1 MIFSKN
7 LYDYNTNLSM
17 IIGDTMNE
25 IYRTFTSESVTQG
38 HPDKIADIVSDAI
51 LDAYMAKDKNA
62 HVACETCLTTDFC
75 MVFGEIT
82 SSVSISK
89 EEIEQI
95 IRDTLVEIGYNK
107 PDLKFDGHSCEI
119 QNRLHEQSADINQ
132 GVDRGDD
139 ETGAGDQG
147 MMFGFATN
155 ETESLMPFPIDLA
168 RRLTN
173 KLTELRESGELPY
186 LRPDGKAPVSVNY
199 DKDGNVISLDAVVL
213 STQHDETMSDNQE
226 QLKEDIREKLFKV
239 IIPQE
244 LMTENTK
251 EHINPTGKFE
261 IGGPHGDAGLTGR
274 KIIVDT
280 YGGYARHG
288 GGAFS
293 GKDCT
298 KVDRSACYMARYIAK
313 NIVASGLASKCEIQ
327 LSYAIGVAEP
337 TSVMVDT
344 FGTGAD
350 IGDLTFEEIVRENFR
365 LTPDGIIE
373 TLRLRDT
380 SYKPTAKYGHFGI
393 EGLPW
398 EETDKVEDLK
408 KYIKN

>member
-1 MIFSKN
+1 MSDIH
-7 LYDYNTNLSM
+7 
-17 IIGDTMNE
+17 
-25 IYRTFTSESVTQG
+25 RTFTSESVTQG
-38 HPDKIADIVSDAI
+38 HPDKVADIISDAI
-51 LDAYMAKDKNA
+51 LDAYMAQDKNS
-62 HVACETCLTTDFC
+62 HVACETCVTTDFC

-82 SSVSISK
+82 STAKLSD
-89 EEIEQI
+89 EDIEKI
-95 IRDTLVEIGYNK
+95 IRDTIIEIGYDN
-107 PDLKFDGHSCEI
+107 PDLKFDGHKCEVV
-119 QNRLHEQSADINQ
+119 NRLHSQSPDINQ
-132 GVDRGDD
+132 GVDRGED

-147 MMFGFATN
+147 MMFGYATN
-155 ETESLMPFPIDLA
+155 ETDSLMPFPIDLA
-168 RRLTN
+168 RKLTN
-173 KLTELRESGELPY
+173 KLTELRESGEIPY
-186 LRPDGKAPVSVNY
+186 LRPDGKAQVSVNY
-199 DKDGNVISLDAVVL
+199 DEDGNVISLDAVVL
-213 STQHDETMSDNQE
+213 STQHDESMSENQE
-226 QLKEDIREKLFKV
+226 GLKEDIREKLFKAV
-239 IIPQE
+239 IPQE
-244 LMTENTK
+244 LMTEDTK

-313 NIVASGLASKCEIQ
+313 NIVASGLAEKCEIQ

-344 FGTGAD
+344 FGTGVE
-350 IGDLTFEEIVRENFR
+350 TTKKMEEIVRENFR

-373 TLRLRDT
+373 TLGLRDT
-380 SYKPTAKYGHFGI
+380 QYKQTAKYGHFGI

-398 EETDKVEDLK
+398 ENTDKAEDLK
-408 KYIKN
+408 KYIKQ

>member
-1 MIFSKN
+1 MS
-7 LYDYNTNLSM
+7 
-17 IIGDTMNE
+17 E

-38 HPDKIADIVSDAI
+38 HPDKLADIISDAI
-51 LDAYMAKDKNA
+51 LDAYMAQDKNS
-62 HVACETCLTTDFC
+62 HVACETCVTTDFC

-82 SSVSISK
+82 STADITD
-89 EEIEQI
+89 EDIENI
-95 IRDTLVEIGYNK
+95 IRDTIIEIGYDS
-107 PDLKFDGHSCEI
+107 PDLEFDGHTCKIE
-119 QNRLHEQSADINQ
+119 NRLHSQSPDINQ
-132 GVDRGDD
+132 GVAREE

-155 ETESLMPFPIDLA
+155 ETDSLMPYPIDLA
-168 RRLTN
+168 RKLTN
-173 KLTELRESGELPY
+173 KLTELRESGEIPY
-186 LRPDGKAPVSVNY
+186 LRPDGKAQVSVNY
-199 DKDGNVISLDAVVL
+199 DKEGNVVSLDAVVL
-213 STQHDETMSDNQE
+213 STQHDESVSDNQE
-226 QLKEDIREKLFKV
+226 QLKADIREKLFKAV
-239 IIPQE
+239 IPE
-244 LMTENTK
+244 GLMTEDTK

-313 NIVASGLASKCEIQ
+313 NIVASGLAEKCEIQ

-350 IGDLTFEEIVRENFR
+350 VDFDKIVRENFK

-373 TLRLRDT
+373 TLGLRDT
-380 SYKPTAKYGHFGI
+380 TYKQTAKYGHFGI

-398 EETDKVEDLK
+398 EKTDKAEDLK
-408 KYIKN
+408 KYI

>member
-1 MIFSKN
+1 
-7 LYDYNTNLSM
+7 
-17 IIGDTMNE
+17 MNE
-25 IYRTFTSESVTQG
+25 ICRTFTSESVTQG
-38 HPDKIADIVSDAI
+38 HPDKVADIISDAI
-51 LDAYMAKDKNA
+51 LDAYMAQDKNS
-62 HVACETCLTTDFC
+62 HVACETCVTTNFC

-82 SSVSISK
+82 SAAHISDD
-89 EEIEQI
+89 EIEKI
-95 IRDTLVEIGYNK
+95 IRDTIIEIGYDN
-107 PDLKFDGHSCEI
+107 PDLKFDGHTCDVV
-119 QNRLHEQSADINQ
+119 NRLHEQSADINQ
-132 GVDRGDD
+132 GVDRGDE

-147 MMFGFATN
+147 MMFGFATD
-155 ETESLMPFPIDLA
+155 ETDSLMPYPIDLA
-168 RRLTN
+168 RKLTN
-173 KLTELRESGELPY
+173 KLTELRESGEIPY
-186 LRPDGKAPVSVNY
+186 LRPDGKAQVSVNY
-199 DKDGNVISLDAVVL
+199 DEDEKVVSLDAVVL
-213 STQHDETMSDNQE
+213 STQHDESMSDNQE
-226 QLKEDIREKLFKV
+226 QLKDDIREKLFKAV
-239 IIPQE
+239 IPEE
-244 LMTENTK
+244 LITPDTK

-344 FGTGAD
+344 FETGAD
-350 IGDLTFEEIVRENFR
+350 IGDKTMEEIVRENFK

-373 TLRLRDT
+373 TLNLRNI
-380 SYKPTAKYGHFGI
+380 SYKQTSKYGHFGI

-398 EETDKVEDLK
+398 EETDKAEDLK

>member
-1 MIFSKN
+1 MS
-7 LYDYNTNLSM
+7 
-17 IIGDTMNE
+17 E

-38 HPDKIADIVSDAI
+38 HPDKVADIISDAI
-51 LDAYMAKDKNA
+51 LDAYMDQDKNS
-62 HVACETCLTTDFC
+62 HVACETCVTTDFC

-82 SSVSISK
+82 SSVHISDD
-89 EEIEQI
+89 EIEKI
-95 IRDTLVEIGYNK
+95 IRDTIIEIGYDNL
-107 PDLKFDGHSCEI
+107 DLKFDGHSCEVV
-119 QNRLHEQSADINQ
+119 NRLHEQSADINQ
-132 GVDRGDD
+132 GVDRGD
-139 ETGAGDQG
+139 EESGAGDQG
-147 MMFGFATN
+147 MMFGYATN

-168 RRLTN
+168 RKLIN
-173 KLTELRESGELPY
+173 KLTELRESGEIPY
-186 LRPDGKAPVSVNY
+186 LRPDGKAQVSVNY
-199 DKDGNVISLDAVVL
+199 DKESNVVSLDAVVL
-213 STQHDETMSDNQE
+213 STQHDETVSDNQE
-226 QLKEDIREKLFKV
+226 KLKEDICEKLFKAV
-239 IIPQE
+239 IPEE

-313 NIVASGLASKCEIQ
+313 NIVASGLAEKCEIQ
-327 LSYAIGVAEP
+327 LSYEIGVAEP

-344 FGTGAD
+344 QGTAAAD
-350 IGDLTFEEIVRENFR
+350 LDFDKIVRDNFK

-373 TLRLRDT
+373 TLELRDT
-380 SYKPTAKYGHFGI
+380 TYKQTTKYGHFGI
-393 EGLPW
+393 EDLPW
-398 EETDKVEDLK
+398 EKTDKAEALK
-408 KYIKN
+408 KYIEE

>member
-1 MIFSKN
+1 
-7 LYDYNTNLSM
+7 
-17 IIGDTMNE
+17 MNE
-25 IYRTFTSESVTQG
+25 IARTFTSESVTQG
-38 HPDKIADIVSDAI
+38 HPDKVADIISDAI
-51 LDAYMAKDKNA
+51 LDAYMAQDKNS
-62 HVACETCLTTDFC
+62 HVACETCVTTDFC

-82 SSVSISK
+82 SSAHIS
-89 EEIEQI
+89 EDEIEKI
-95 IRDTLVEIGYNK
+95 IRDTIIEIGYDN
-107 PDLKFDGHSCEI
+107 PDLKFDGHTCKVE
-119 QNRLHEQSADINQ
+119 NRLHEQSADINQ
-132 GVDRGDD
+132 GVDRGDE

-147 MMFGFATN
+147 MMFGYATN
-155 ETESLMPFPIDLA
+155 ETESLMPYPIDLA
-168 RRLTN
+168 CKLTN
-173 KLTELRESGELPY
+173 KLTELRESGEIPY
-186 LRPDGKAPVSVNY
+186 LRPDGKAQVSVNY
-199 DKDGNVISLDAVVL
+199 DEDGKVVSLDAVVL

-226 QLKEDIREKLFKV
+226 QLKEDIREKLFKEV
-239 IIPQE
+239 IPDE

-313 NIVASGLASKCEIQ
+313 NIVASGLARKCEIQ

-337 TSVMVDT
+337 TSIMVDT
-344 FGTGAD
+344 FDTAAGEFD
-350 IGDLTFEEIVRENFR
+350 FDQIVRDNFK

-373 TLRLRDT
+373 TLGLRKT
-380 SYKPTAKYGHFGI
+380 TYKRTAKYGHFGI
-393 EGLPW
+393 EDLPW
-398 EETDKVEDLK
+398 ERTDKAEDLK
-408 KYIKN
+408 KYLE

>member
-1 MIFSKN
+1 MLIAISN
-7 LYDYNTNLSM
+7 LRLN
-17 IIGDTMNE
+17 IGENMNGK
-25 IYRTFTSESVTQG
+25 YRTFTSESVTPG
-38 HPDKIADIVSDAI
+38 HPDKVADIISDAI
-51 LDAYMAKDKNA
+51 LDAYMEQDKYS
-62 HVACETCLTTDFC
+62 HVACETCVTTDFC

-82 SSVSISK
+82 SNADLTK
-89 EEIEQI
+89 DDIEKI
-95 IRDTLVEIGYNK
+95 IRDTIREIGYDK
-107 PDLKFDGHSCEI
+107 PELEFDGNTCEVV
-119 QNRLHEQSADINQ
+119 NRLHAQSQDINQ
-132 GVDRGDD
+132 GVDRGD
-139 ETGAGDQG
+139 EESGAGDQG
-147 MMFGFATN
+147 MMFGFATD
-155 ETESLMPFPIDLA
+155 ETDSLMPYPIDLA
-168 RRLTN
+168 RKLTN
-173 KLTELRESGELPY
+173 KLTELRQTGEIPY
-186 LRPDGKAPVSVNY
+186 LRPDGKAQVSVNY
-199 DKDGNVISLDAVVL
+199 DRNGNVVSLDAIVL

-226 QLKEDIREKLFKV
+226 QLKEDIREKLFKEV
-239 IIPQE
+239 IPSE
-244 LMTENTK
+244 LITENTK

-344 FGTGAD
+344 FGTGAEGVD
-350 IGDLTFEEIVRENFR
+350 FEKMVRENFK

-380 SYKPTAKYGHFGI
+380 KYKQTAKYGHFGI

-398 EETDKVEDLK
+398 EETDKAEILK
-408 KYIKN
+408 KYAEN

>member
-1 MIFSKN
+1 
-7 LYDYNTNLSM
+7 
-17 IIGDTMNE
+17 
-25 IYRTFTSESVTQG
+25 
-38 HPDKIADIVSDAI
+38 
-51 LDAYMAKDKNA
+51 
-62 HVACETCLTTDFC
+62 
-75 MVFGEIT
+75 
-82 SSVSISK
+82 
-89 EEIEQI
+89 
-95 IRDTLVEIGYNK
+95 
-107 PDLKFDGHSCEI
+107 
-119 QNRLHEQSADINQ
+119 
-132 GVDRGDD
+132 
-139 ETGAGDQG
+139 

-186 LRPDGKAPVSVNY
+186 LRPDGKAQVSVNY

-380 SYKPTAKYGHFGI
+380 SYKPTAKYGHFGNPD
-393 EGLPW
+393 LPW
-398 EETDKVEDLK
+398 EQLDKVEDLK
-408 KYIKN
+408 TYIK

>member
-1 MIFSKN
+1 
-7 LYDYNTNLSM
+7 
-17 IIGDTMNE
+17 MNE
-25 IYRTFTSESVTQG
+25 IARTFTSESVTQG
-38 HPDKIADIVSDAI
+38 HPDKVADIISDAI
-51 LDAYMAKDKNA
+51 LDAYMSQDKYS
-62 HVACETCLTTDFC
+62 HVACETCVTTDFC

-82 SSVSISK
+82 SSAHISD
-89 EEIEQI
+89 EEIEKI
-95 IRDTLVEIGYNK
+95 IRDTIIEIGYDK
-107 PDLKFDGHSCEI
+107 PDLEFDGNTCEVV
-119 QNRLHEQSADINQ
+119 NRLHEQSADINQ
-132 GVDRGDD
+132 GVDRGDE

-155 ETESLMPFPIDLA
+155 ETDSLMPYPIDLA
-168 RRLTN
+168 RKLTN
-173 KLTELRESGELPY
+173 KLTELRVSGEIPY
-186 LRPDGKAPVSVNY
+186 LRPDGKAQVSVNY
-199 DKDGNVISLDAVVL
+199 DKDGNVVSLDAVVL
-213 STQHDETMSDNQE
+213 STQHDETVSDNQDK
-226 QLKEDIREKLFKV
+226 LKEDIREKLFKAV
-239 IIPQE
+239 IPEE
-244 LMTENTK
+244 LMTPDTK

-313 NIVASGLASKCEIQ
+313 NIVASGLAEKCEIQ

-344 FGTGAD
+344 KGTAVAD
-350 IGDLTFEEIVRENFR
+350 LDFDKIVRDNFK

-373 TLRLRDT
+373 TLNLRDT
-380 SYKPTAKYGHFGI
+380 KYKQTAKYGHFGI

-398 EETDKVEDLK
+398 ERTDKAEALK
-408 KYIKN
+408 KYIE

>member
-1 MIFSKN
+1 
-7 LYDYNTNLSM
+7 
-17 IIGDTMNE
+17 MNE
-25 IYRTFTSESVTQG
+25 IGRTFTSESVTQG
-38 HPDKIADIVSDAI
+38 HPHKVADIISDAI
-51 LDAYMAKDKNA
+51 LDAYMAQDKDS
-62 HVACETCLTTDFC
+62 HVACETCVTTNFC

-82 SSVSISK
+82 SKAHISY
-89 EEIEQI
+89 EEIEKI
-95 IRDTLVEIGYNK
+95 IRDTIIEIGYDK
-107 PDLKFDGHSCEI
+107 PELKFDGHSCEVV
-119 QNRLHEQSADINQ
+119 NRLHEQSADINQ
-132 GVDRGDD
+132 GVDRGDE

-155 ETESLMPFPIDLA
+155 ETESLMPYPIDLA
-168 RRLTN
+168 RKLTN
-173 KLTELRESGELPY
+173 KLTELRESGEIPY
-186 LRPDGKAPVSVNY
+186 LRPDGKAQVSVNY
-199 DKDGNVISLDAVVL
+199 DKDGNVVSLDAVVL
-213 STQHDETMSDNQE
+213 STQHDESMSDNQE
-226 QLKEDIREKLFKV
+226 QLKADIREKLFKAV
-239 IIPQE
+239 IPDE
-244 LMTENTK
+244 LMTEDTK

-313 NIVASGLASKCEIQ
+313 NIVASGLAEKCEIQ

-344 FGTGAD
+344 FGTGVEGVD
-350 IGDLTFEEIVRENFR
+350 FEKIVRENFR

-373 TLRLRDT
+373 TLGLRDT
-380 SYKPTAKYGHFGI
+380 TYKQTAKYGHFGI

-398 EETDKVEDLK
+398 EKTDKAEDLK
-408 KYIKN
+408 KYI

>member
-1 MIFSKN
+1 
-7 LYDYNTNLSM
+7 
-17 IIGDTMNE
+17 MNE
-25 IYRTFTSESVTQG
+25 IGRTFTSESVTQG
-38 HPDKIADIVSDAI
+38 HPDKVADIISDAI
-51 LDAYMAKDKNA
+51 LDAYMAQDKNS
-62 HVACETCLTTDFC
+62 HVACETCVTTDFC

-82 SSVSISK
+82 SAAHISDD
-89 EEIEQI
+89 EIEKI
-95 IRDTLVEIGYNK
+95 IRDTIIEIGYDN
-107 PDLKFDGHSCEI
+107 PDLKFDGHSCEVV
-119 QNRLHEQSADINQ
+119 NRLHEQSADINQ
-132 GVDRGDD
+132 GVDRGDE

-155 ETESLMPFPIDLA
+155 ETESLMPYPIDLA
-168 RRLTN
+168 RKLTN
-173 KLTELRESGELPY
+173 KLTELRESGEIPY
-186 LRPDGKAPVSVNY
+186 LRPDGKAQVSVNY
-199 DKDGNVISLDAVVL
+199 DKDGNVFSLDAVVL
-213 STQHDETMSDNQE
+213 STQHDETMSENQE
-226 QLKEDIREKLFKV
+226 QLKEDIREKLFKAV
-239 IIPQE
+239 IPE
-244 LMTENTK
+244 KLMNEHTK

-313 NIVASGLASKCEIQ
+313 NIVASGLAEKCEIQ

-337 TSVMVDT
+337 TSIMVDT
-344 FGTGAD
+344 FGTGVEGVD
-350 IGDLTFEEIVRENFR
+350 FEKIVRENFK

-373 TLRLRDT
+373 TLGLRDT
-380 SYKPTAKYGHFGI
+380 TYKQTAKYGHFGI

-398 EETDKVEDLK
+398 EKTDKAEVLK
-408 KYIKN
+408 EYIKD

>member
-1 MIFSKN
+1 MS
-7 LYDYNTNLSM
+7 
-17 IIGDTMNE
+17 E
-25 IYRTFTSESVTQG
+25 VYRTFTSESVTQG
-38 HPDKIADIVSDAI
+38 HPDKVADIVSDAI
-51 LDAYMAKDKNA
+51 LDAYMAQDPMS
-62 HVACETCLTTDFC
+62 HVACETCVTTDFC

-82 SSVSISK
+82 SDADLTEDDIK
-89 EEIEQI
+89 QI
-95 IRDTLVEIGYNK
+95 IRDTIIEIGYDK
-107 PDLKFDGHSCEI
+107 PDLEFDGNTCEVVS
-119 QNRLHEQSADINQ
+119 RLHAQSQDINQ
-132 GVDRGDD
+132 GVARED

-155 ETESLMPFPIDLA
+155 ETDTLMPFPIDLA
-168 RRLTN
+168 RKLTN
-173 KLTELRESGELPY
+173 KLTELRESGEIPY
-186 LRPDGKAPVSVNY
+186 LRPDGKAQVSVNY

-213 STQHDETMSDNQE
+213 STQHDETVSDNQE
-226 QLKEDIREKLFKV
+226 KLKEDIREKLFKAV
-239 IIPQE
+239 IPQE

-313 NIVASGLASKCEIQ
+313 NIVAAGLAEKCEIQ

-344 FGTGAD
+344 FGTEVETTKP
-350 IGDLTFEEIVRENFR
+350 ISEIVRENFK

-373 TLRLRDT
+373 TLNLRNT
-380 SYKPTAKYGHFGI
+380 SYKQTAKYGHFGI

-398 EETDKVEDLK
+398 EQTDKVEDLK
-408 KYIKN
+408 KYIK

>member
-1 MIFSKN
+1 MS
-7 LYDYNTNLSM
+7 
-17 IIGDTMNE
+17 G

-38 HPDKIADIVSDAI
+38 HPDKVADIISDAI
-51 LDAYMAKDKNA
+51 LDAYMAQDKNS
-62 HVACETCLTTDFC
+62 HVACETCVTTDFC

-82 SSVSISK
+82 STADISD
-89 EEIEQI
+89 EDIEKI
-95 IRDTLVEIGYNK
+95 IRDTIIEIGYDN
-107 PDLKFDGHSCEI
+107 PDLEFDGHKCEVV
-119 QNRLHEQSADINQ
+119 NRLHAQSPDINQ
-132 GVDRGDD
+132 GVDREEG

-155 ETESLMPFPIDLA
+155 ETDSLMPYPIYLA
-168 RRLTN
+168 RKLTN
-173 KLTELRESGELPY
+173 KLTELRESEEIPY
-186 LRPDGKAPVSVNY
+186 LRPDGKAQVSVNY
-199 DKDGNVISLDAVVL
+199 DKDGNVVSLDAVVL
-213 STQHDETMSDNQE
+213 STQHDESMSDNQE
-226 QLKEDIREKLFKV
+226 ELKADIREKLFKTV
-239 IIPQE
+239 IPEE

-313 NIVASGLASKCEIQ
+313 NIVASGLAEKCEIQ

-350 IGDLTFEEIVRENFR
+350 TGDKTMDEIVRENFK

-373 TLRLRDT
+373 TLNLRDAK
-380 SYKPTAKYGHFGI
+380 YKETAKYGHFGI
-393 EGLPW
+393 EGRSW
-398 EETDKVEDLK
+398 EKTDKADDLV
-408 KYIKN
+408 KYIKD

>member
-1 MIFSKN
+1 MS
-7 LYDYNTNLSM
+7 D
-17 IIGDTMNE
+17 

-38 HPDKIADIVSDAI
+38 HPDKVADIISDAI
-51 LDAYMAKDKNA
+51 LDAYMAQDKNS
-62 HVACETCLTTDFC
+62 HVACETCVTTDFC

-82 SSVSISK
+82 STAELSDDD
-89 EEIEQI
+89 IEKI
-95 IRDTLVEIGYNK
+95 IRDTIIEIGYDN
-107 PDLKFDGHSCEI
+107 PDLKFDGHKCEVV
-119 QNRLHEQSADINQ
+119 NRLHSQSPDINQ
-132 GVDRGDD
+132 GVDRGED

-147 MMFGFATN
+147 MMFGYATN
-155 ETESLMPFPIDLA
+155 ETDSLMPFPIDLA
-168 RRLTN
+168 RKLTN
-173 KLTELRESGELPY
+173 KLTQLRESGEIPY
-186 LRPDGKAPVSVNY
+186 LRPDGKAQVSVNY
-199 DKDGNVISLDAVVL
+199 DEDGNVISLDAVVL
-213 STQHDETMSDNQE
+213 STQHDESMSENQE
-226 QLKEDIREKLFKV
+226 GLKEDIREKLFKAV
-239 IIPQE
+239 IPQE
-244 LMTENTK
+244 LMTEDTK

-313 NIVASGLASKCEIQ
+313 NIVASGLAEKCEIQ

-344 FGTGAD
+344 FGTGVE
-350 IGDLTFEEIVRENFR
+350 TTKKMEEIVRENFR

-373 TLRLRDT
+373 TLGLRDT
-380 SYKPTAKYGHFGI
+380 QYKQTAKYGHFGI

-398 EETDKVEDLK
+398 ENTDKAEDLK
-408 KYIKN
+408 KYIKQ

>member
-1 MIFSKN
+1 MS
-7 LYDYNTNLSM
+7 
-17 IIGDTMNE
+17 E

-38 HPDKIADIVSDAI
+38 HPDKVADIISDAI
-51 LDAYMAKDKNA
+51 LDAYMAQDKNS
-62 HVACETCLTTDFC
+62 HVACETCVTTDFC

-82 SSVSISK
+82 SDADITDEDIK
-89 EEIEQI
+89 KI
-95 IRDTLVEIGYNK
+95 IRDTIIEIGYDK
-107 PDLKFDGHSCEI
+107 PDLEFDGHTCEVH
-119 QNRLHEQSADINQ
+119 NRLHAQSQDINQ
-132 GVDRGDD
+132 GVDRGDE

-147 MMFGFATN
+147 MMFGYATN

-168 RRLTN
+168 RKLTN
-173 KLTELRESGELPY
+173 KLTELRESGEIPY
-186 LRPDGKAPVSVNY
+186 LRPDGKAQVSVNY
-199 DKDGNVISLDAVVL
+199 DEDGNIVSLDAVVL

-226 QLKEDIREKLFKV
+226 QLKEDIREKLFKAV
-239 IIPQE
+239 IPQE

-313 NIVASGLASKCEIQ
+313 NIVAAGLAEKCEIQ

-344 FGTGAD
+344 FGTGVE
-350 IGDLTFEEIVRENFR
+350 TTKKMEEIVRENFK

-373 TLRLRDT
+373 TLNLRDT
-380 SYKPTAKYGHFGI
+380 EYKQTAKYGHFGI

-398 EETDKVEDLK
+398 EETDKTEDLK
-408 KYIKN
+408 KYIKQ

>member
-1 MIFSKN
+1 MS
-7 LYDYNTNLSM
+7 
-17 IIGDTMNE
+17 E

-38 HPDKIADIVSDAI
+38 HPDKVADIVSDAI
-51 LDAYMAKDKNA
+51 LDAYMAQDKDS
-62 HVACETCLTTDFC
+62 HVACETCVTTDFC

-82 SSVSISK
+82 SNADLSDDD
-89 EEIEQI
+89 IETI
-95 IRDTLVEIGYNK
+95 VRDTIMEIGYND
-107 PDLKFDGHSCEI
+107 PALEFDGHTCEVK
-119 QNRLHEQSADINQ
+119 NRLHAQSPDINQ

-139 ETGAGDQG
+139 
-147 MMFGFATN
+147 
-155 ETESLMPFPIDLA
+155 A
-168 RRLTN
+168 RKLPN
-173 KLTELRESGELPY
+173 KLTERRESGELPY
-186 LRPDGKAPVSVNY
+186 LRPDGKAQVSVNY
-199 DKDGNVISLDAVVL
+199 DKDGNVVSLDAVVL
-213 STQHDETMSDNQE
+213 STQHDESMSENQE
-226 QLKEDIREKLFKV
+226 QLKEDIREKLFKAV
-239 IIPQE
+239 IPDE

-261 IGGPHGDAGLTGR
+261 IGGPHGDSGLTGR

-313 NIVASGLASKCEIQ
+313 NIVASGLAEKCEIQ

-337 TSVMVDT
+337 TSVLVDT
-344 FGTGAD
+344 FGTGKVPQ
-350 IGDLTFEEIVRENFR
+350 EEFDKIVRENFK

-373 TLRLRDT
+373 TLGLRDVK
-380 SYKPTAKYGHFGI
+380 YKQTAKYGHFGI

-398 EETDKVEDLK
+398 EKTDKAEDLK
-408 KYIKN
+408 KYLN

>member
-1 MIFSKN
+1 MS
-7 LYDYNTNLSM
+7 
-17 IIGDTMNE
+17 E

-38 HPDKIADIVSDAI
+38 HPDKVADIISDAI
-51 LDAYMAKDKNA
+51 LDAYMAQDKNS
-62 HVACETCLTTDFC
+62 HVACETCVTTDFC

-82 SSVSISK
+82 STADISD
-89 EEIEQI
+89 EDIEKI
-95 IRDTLVEIGYNK
+95 IRDTIIEIGYDN
-107 PDLKFDGHSCEI
+107 PDLEFDGHKCEVV
-119 QNRLHEQSADINQ
+119 NRLHAQSPDINQ
-132 GVDRGDD
+132 GVDREEG

-155 ETESLMPFPIDLA
+155 ETDSLMPYPIDLA
-168 RRLTN
+168 RKLTN
-173 KLTELRESGELPY
+173 KLTELRESGEIPY
-186 LRPDGKAPVSVNY
+186 LRPDGKAQVSVNY
-199 DKDGNVISLDAVVL
+199 DKDGNVVSLDAVVL
-213 STQHDETMSDNQE
+213 STQHDESMSDNQE
-226 QLKEDIREKLFKV
+226 ELKADIREKLFKAV
-239 IIPQE
+239 IPEE

-313 NIVASGLASKCEIQ
+313 NIVASGLAEKCEIQ

-350 IGDLTFEEIVRENFR
+350 TGDKTMDEIVRENFK

-373 TLRLRDT
+373 TLNLRDAK
-380 SYKPTAKYGHFGI
+380 YKETAKYGHFGI
-393 EGLPW
+393 EGRSW
-398 EETDKVEDLK
+398 EKTDKADDLA
-408 KYIKN
+408 KYIKQ

>member
-1 MIFSKN
+1 MS
-7 LYDYNTNLSM
+7 
-17 IIGDTMNE
+17 E
-25 IYRTFTSESVTQG
+25 VYRTFTSESVTQG
-38 HPDKIADIVSDAI
+38 HPDKVADIISDAI
-51 LDAYMAKDKNA
+51 LDAYMAGDKNS
-62 HVACETCLTTDFC
+62 HVACETCVTTDFC

-82 SSVSISK
+82 SNTDLTDDD
-89 EEIEQI
+89 IEKI
-95 IRDTLVEIGYNK
+95 IRDTIIEIGYDK
-107 PDLKFDGHSCEI
+107 PELEFDGNSCTVS
-119 QNRLHEQSADINQ
+119 NRLHEQSQDINQ
-132 GVDRGDD
+132 GVDRGDE

-155 ETESLMPFPIDLA
+155 ETESLMPYPIDLA
-168 RRLTN
+168 RKLTN
-173 KLTELRESGELPY
+173 KLTELRESGEIPY
-186 LRPDGKAPVSVNY
+186 LRPDGKAQVSVNY

-226 QLKEDIREKLFKV
+226 QLKEDIREKLFKAV
-239 IIPQE
+239 IPAE
-244 LMTENTK
+244 LITENTK

-293 GKDCT
+293 GKACT

-313 NIVASGLASKCEIQ
+313 NIVASGLAEKCEIQ

-344 FGTGAD
+344 FGTGVEGVD
-350 IGDLTFEEIVRENFR
+350 FEKIVRENFK

-380 SYKPTAKYGHFGI
+380 RYKQTAKYGHFGI

-408 KYIKN
+408 KYIKD

>member
-1 MIFSKN
+1 
-7 LYDYNTNLSM
+7 
-17 IIGDTMNE
+17 MNE
-25 IYRTFTSESVTQG
+25 LGRTFTSESVTQG
-38 HPDKIADIVSDAI
+38 HPDKVADIISDAI
-51 LDAYMAKDKNA
+51 LDAYMAQDKNS
-62 HVACETCLTTDFC
+62 HVACETCVTTDFC

-82 SSVSISK
+82 SSAHIS
-89 EEIEQI
+89 EDEIEKI
-95 IRDTLVEIGYNK
+95 IRDTIIEIGYDN
-107 PDLKFDGHSCEI
+107 PDLKFDGHTCKVE
-119 QNRLHEQSADINQ
+119 NRLHEQSADINQ
-132 GVDRGDD
+132 GVDRGDE

-155 ETESLMPFPIDLA
+155 ETDSLMPYPIDLA
-168 RRLTN
+168 RKLTN
-173 KLTELRESGELPY
+173 KLTELRESGEIPY
-186 LRPDGKAPVSVNY
+186 LRPDGKAQVSVNY
-199 DKDGNVISLDAVVL
+199 DKDGNVVSLDAVVL
-213 STQHDETMSDNQE
+213 STQHDESVSDDQE
-226 QLKEDIREKLFKV
+226 QLKEDIREKLFKAV
-239 IIPQE
+239 IPAE
-244 LMTENTK
+244 LMTEDTK

-313 NIVASGLASKCEIQ
+313 NIVASGLAEKCEIQ

-337 TSVMVDT
+337 TSIMVDT
-344 FGTGAD
+344 FGTGAAD
-350 IGDLTFEEIVRENFR
+350 VDFEKIVRENFK

-373 TLRLRDT
+373 TLGLRDT
-380 SYKPTAKYGHFGI
+380 TYKQTAKYGHFGI

-398 EETDKVEDLK
+398 EKTDKAEDLK
-408 KYIKN
+408 KYLK

>member
-1 MIFSKN
+1 
-7 LYDYNTNLSM
+7 M

-95 IRDTLVEIGYNK
+95 IRDTLVEIGYNN
-107 PDLKFDGHSCEI
+107 PDLKFEGHSCEI

-186 LRPDGKAPVSVNY
+186 LRPDGKAQVSVNY